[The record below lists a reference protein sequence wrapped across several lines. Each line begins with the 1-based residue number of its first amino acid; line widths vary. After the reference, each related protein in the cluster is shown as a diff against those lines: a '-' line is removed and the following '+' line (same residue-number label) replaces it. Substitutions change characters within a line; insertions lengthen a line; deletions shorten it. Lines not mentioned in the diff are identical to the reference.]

1 MNPASGPT
9 EGRWSDHRP
18 PVGRVALVSAMAE
31 EVAVL
36 RSRLTEARPR
46 RLGDREVVGGRL
58 DDTPVVLLVTGDGAR
73 NARQGLSLLLAASE
87 GEWTISR
94 LIVVGIAGALS
105 PHLRP
110 GALVVAER
118 VVHADPRPGVGA
130 HGAGGGGGWPGLW
143 SDSAWVAHV
152 ARCAR
157 AEPAVVVTAGRIA
170 DSVAEKQRLRDL
182 ASEAGTAT
190 AAAVVDLESAI
201 HAELAAEAGIPWL
214 VLRAVSDTASEALPE
229 LLNRARDDGGSVRRG
244 QVLRGL
250 LGNPRALPRLLAL
263 RSRLGR
269 CAEVLSQAI
278 SREVLAG
285 PPPEGMDIELGT
297 ASEGA

>member
-18 PVGRVALVSAMAE
+18 PVGRVALVAAMPE

-36 RSRLTEARPR
+36 RARLTEVRPL
-46 RLGDREVVGGRL
+46 RLGDREAVGGRL

-118 VVHADPRPGVGA
+118 VVHADSRLGVGA
-130 HGAGGGGGWPGLW
+130 HATGGGGGWPGLW
-143 SDSAWVAHV
+143 SDGAWVAGV
-152 ARCAR
+152 ARRAR
-157 AEPAVVVTAGRIA
+157 AEPAVVVTAERIA
-170 DSVAEKQRLRDL
+170 DSVAEKQRLREL
-182 ASEAGTAT
+182 ASDGGQAP
-190 AAAVVDLESAI
+190 AAVVDLESAI
-201 HAELAAEAGIPWL
+201 HAELAVEAGIPWL

>member
-1 MNPASGPT
+1 MNPASGPV
-9 EGRWSDHRP
+9 EGRWSDGRP
-18 PVGRVALVSAMAE
+18 RTGERSPVGRVALVAAMAE

-46 RLGDREVVGGRL
+46 RLGDREIVEGRL

-73 NARQGLSLLLAASE
+73 NARQGLSSLLVASD
-87 GEWTISR
+87 GASTIAR

-110 GALVVAER
+110 GELVVAER
-118 VVHADPRPGVGA
+118 VVHADRGLGR
-130 HGAGGGGGWPGLW
+130 PGLW
-143 SDSAWVAHV
+143 SDGAWVARV
-152 ARCAR
+152 ARRAG

-170 DSVAEKQRLRDL
+170 DSVAEKQRLREL
-182 ASEAGTAT
+182 ATEAGATGTAKAA

-201 HAELAAEAGIPWL
+201 HAELAVEAGIPWL

-229 LLNRARDDGGSVRRG
+229 LLNRARDDGGAVRRG

-263 RSRLGR
+263 RGRLGQ
-269 CAEVLSQAI
+269 CAERLSHAI

-285 PPPEGMDIELGT
+285 PPPEGMDLELGT

>member
-1 MNPASGPT
+1 
-9 EGRWSDHRP
+9 
-18 PVGRVALVSAMAE
+18 MAE

-46 RLGDREVVGGRL
+46 RLGDRELVEGRL
-58 DDTPVVLLVTGDGAR
+58 EDTPVVLLVTGDGAR
-73 NARQGLSLLLAASE
+73 NARQGLSSLLAASE
-87 GEWTISR
+87 GDRTIAR

-110 GALVVAER
+110 AELVVAER
-118 VVHADPRPGVGA
+118 VVHAGLGLGA
-130 HGAGGGGGWPGLW
+130 SGAGGGGGRPGLW
-143 SDSAWVAHV
+143 SDGAWVARV
-152 ARCAR
+152 ARRAG

-170 DSVAEKQRLRDL
+170 DSVAEKQRLREL
-182 ASEAGTAT
+182 ASEAGATAAGAA

-229 LLNRARDDGGSVRRG
+229 LLNRARDDGGAVRRG

-263 RSRLGR
+263 RGRLGQ
-269 CAEVLSQAI
+269 CAERLGQAI